1 VIWIIAAAVVGIAL
15 MFAADAA
22 LAVASWLL
30 ALLQQ
35 ALSPL
40 GVQLP
45 NYLDQLVPYMR
56 GAARVLGLGLAAA
69 AVYSLVTAVR
79 EREGK

>member
-1 VIWIIAAAVVGIAL
+1 VVWLILAALLGIAM

-30 ALLQQ
+30 ALLDR
-35 ALSPL
+35 ALAPL
-40 GVQLP
+40 GVHLP

-56 GAARVLGLGLAAA
+56 GAARVMGLGLAAA
-69 AVYSLVTAVR
+69 AVYSLIVAIR
-79 EREGK
+79 ERQ